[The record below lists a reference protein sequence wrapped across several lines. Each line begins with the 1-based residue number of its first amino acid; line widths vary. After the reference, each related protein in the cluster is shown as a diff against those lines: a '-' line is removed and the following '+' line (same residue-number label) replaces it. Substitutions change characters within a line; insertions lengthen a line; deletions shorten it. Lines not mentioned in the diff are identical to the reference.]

1 MNLNELLTYLPEV
14 KGHIEKKLDFNT
26 KLKWTLIMLASYFV
40 LANIPLYGLA
50 ANSLSRFEYLSIILA
65 TEFGSVIS
73 LGIGPIVMAS
83 IVLQLLVGAKLLD
96 IDLSQAE
103 GKKLFQGLQKLLVIF
118 FCIFEATIYVA
129 MGGLQAEP
137 GFTFILILQ
146 IFMGGILIMFMD
158 EVCSKWGF
166 GSGVSMFIAAGVGWN
181 LFTQAFG
188 FLGLENQITW
198 SGKIWTFFISLGN
211 GDTINAMAAGAAI
224 AATILVFLI
233 VVWAQSLKVEVP
245 LSFGKIRGFG
255 LRWPLSFFYTSNIPV
270 ILTAALLANVH
281 LFATLLQNW
290 LGHATFL
297 GGFSEGGIATSGLVL
312 WLSGQNLVD
321 HIIRGSFS
329 WMMTLHALV
338 YILVMVGGSIMF
350 AVFWVKTSGQDS
362 GTVAKQILNSGMQ
375 IPGFRN
381 DPRILETILDR
392 YIMPLT
398 VMGGAAVGILAASAD
413 LLGALVRG
421 TGLLLAVMIVYKMYN
436 DIAQQHAYDMHPSL
450 RKVMGGQ

>member
-14 KGHIEKKLDFNT
+14 KGPIEKKLGFNV

-50 ANSLSRFEYLSIILA
+50 ANALSRFEYLSVILA

-83 IVLQLLVGAKLLD
+83 IVLQLLVGAKMLD
-96 IDLSQAE
+96 IDLTQVE
-103 GKKLFQGLQKLLVIF
+103 GKKLFQGLQKLLVVF
-118 FCIFEATIYVA
+118 FCIFEAVIYVM
-129 MGGLQAEP
+129 MGGLQADV
-137 GFTFILILQ
+137 GMTGMLILQ
-146 IFMGGILIMFMD
+146 IFLGGILIMFMD

-166 GSGVSMFIAAGVGWN
+166 GSGVSMFIAAGVGWH

-188 FLGLENQITW
+188 FLGLQNQITW
-198 SGKIWTFFISLGN
+198 SGKVWSFFISLGG
-211 GDTINAMAAGAAI
+211 GDTTNAIAAGAAI
-224 AATILVFLI
+224 LATIVVFLI
-233 VVWAQSLKVEVP
+233 VVWAQSIKVEVP
-245 LSFGKIRGFG
+245 LSFGKVRGFG

-270 ILTAALLANVH
+270 ILTAALLANVQ

-290 LGHATFL
+290 LGHATIL
-297 GGFSEGGIATSGLVL
+297 GGFSNGVASSGLVL

-321 HIIRGSFS
+321 SVIRGSFS
-329 WMMTLHALV
+329 PMMLLHALV

-350 AVFWVKTSGQDS
+350 AVFWVKTSGTDS
-362 GTVAKQILNSGMQ
+362 ASMARQILNSGMQ

-421 TGLLLAVMIVYKMYN
+421 TGLLLAVMIVYKMYQ
-436 DIAQQHAYDMHPSL
+436 DIAQQHAYDIHPSL
-450 RKVMGGQ
+450 RKMMGAQ

>member
-1 MNLNELLTYLPEV
+1 MGLNELLAYLPEV
-14 KGHIEKKLDFNT
+14 KGPIEKKLGFNV
-26 KLKWTLIMLASYFV
+26 KLKWTLIILASYFV
-40 LANIPLYGLA
+40 LANTPLYGLA
-50 ANSLSRFEYLSIILA
+50 VNALSRFEYLSVIMA
-65 TEFGSVIS
+65 SEFGSVIS

-83 IVLQLLVGAKLLD
+83 IVLQLLVGAKILD
-96 IDLSQAE
+96 IDLTQVE

-118 FCIFEATIYVA
+118 FCIFEAAIFVM
-129 MGGLQAEP
+129 MGGLQAMP
-137 GFTFILILQ
+137 GLAWILILQ

-158 EVCSKWGF
+158 EVTSKWGF
-166 GSGVSMFIAAGVGWN
+166 GSGVSMFIAAGVGWH

-198 SGKIWTFFISLGN
+198 SGKVWSFFISLGS
-211 GDTINAMAAGAAI
+211 GDTINAAAAGAAI
-224 AATILVFLI
+224 IATIIIFLI

-255 LRWPLSFFYTSNIPV
+255 LRWPLSFFYTSVIPV
-270 ILTAALLANVH
+270 ILIAALLANVQ

-297 GGFSEGGIATSGLVL
+297 GGFSNGVASSGLVL

-321 HIIRGSFS
+321 HMIRGSFS
-329 WMMTLHALV
+329 WTMIFHALV
-338 YILVMVGGSIMF
+338 YVLVMVGGAAMF

-362 GTVAKQILNSGMQ
+362 ANIAKQILSSGMQ

-450 RKVMGGQ
+450 RKVMGAK